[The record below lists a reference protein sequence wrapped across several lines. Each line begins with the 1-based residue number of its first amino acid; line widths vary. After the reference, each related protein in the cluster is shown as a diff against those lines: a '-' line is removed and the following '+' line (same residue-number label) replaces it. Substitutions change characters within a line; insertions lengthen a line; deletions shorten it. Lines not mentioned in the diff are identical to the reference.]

1 MVVFRWLSFVFV
13 VAAVMLLGADLVGT
27 LEMKGIII
35 RSVYDVL
42 ALFNYDA
49 RPALVGDD
57 LSLASSVTDSLLSW
71 PGWLMMA
78 FWGFVF
84 AVIAPARRDV
94 RPLPP
99 PPPIPR

>member
-1 MVVFRWLSFVFV
+1 MVLFRWLSVVFV
-13 VAAVMLLGADLVGT
+13 VVAVMLLGADLVGT
-27 LEMKGIII
+27 LEKKIVII
-35 RSVYDVL
+35 RSLYDVL

-49 RPALVGDD
+49 KVALSGNDP
-57 LSLASSVTDSLLSW
+57 SLAFWISDALLSW
-71 PGWLMMA
+71 PGWLMAA

-84 AVIAPARRDV
+84 AMIAPVEKVV

>member
-1 MVVFRWLSFVFV
+1 MVVFRWISIVLVIL
-13 VAAVMLLGADLVGT
+13 AVMLLGADLVGT
-27 LEMKGIII
+27 LERKAVII
-35 RSVYDVL
+35 RSLNDVFGLFGYDPEA
-42 ALFNYDA
+42 ALTND
-49 RPALVGDD
+49 V
-57 LSLASSVTDSLLSW
+57 SLMAAVIASLIGW

-84 AVIAPARRDV
+84 AVIAPAPKAV

>member
-1 MVVFRWLSFVFV
+1 MVVFRWLSIVFV
-13 VAAVMLLGADLVGT
+13 VLAVMLLGADLVGT
-27 LEMKGIII
+27 LERKVVVI
-35 RSVYDVL
+35 RSIQDVL

-49 RPALVGDD
+49 KAALGDNT
-57 LSLASSVTDSLLSW
+57 SLMSAVIASLIGW

-78 FWGFVF
+78 FWGFAF
-84 AVIAPARRDV
+84 AVIAPAPKVV